1 MSSENI
7 LQSDTS
13 QNVKIF
19 VFVAFALSAFAL
31 NSVLCRMAL
40 GSGEADPAGFTL
52 VRLVSGAIAMSV
64 ILAVSGKKERFFTCG
79 KWKSAYFLF
88 AYALAFS
95 FAYLGLSAATG
106 ALILFGSVQL
116 TMLVATKLRGEG
128 IIRSEWLGLLIAIS
142 GLIYLVLPGL
152 HRPPLFN
159 FILMVIAGISWGIYT
174 LIGQSSSEPLADT
187 AGNFVKSL
195 TFIVISSFIFI
206 HEIHLSLR
214 GWILA
219 VTSGA
224 IGSGLGY
231 AIWYAALPHI
241 SSAKAATLQ
250 LAVPLIAA
258 FGGIVFLG
266 EMLSARLVFASALIL
281 GGIGI
286 TIYDRVQ
293 MTN

>member
-1 MSSENI
+1 
-7 LQSDTS
+7 LQSVVS

-19 VFVAFALSAFAL
+19 ALVAFALSAFAL

-40 GSGEADPAGFTL
+40 GFDEADPAGFTL
-52 VRLVSGAIAMSV
+52 VRLASGAIAMSV
-64 ILAVSGKKERFFTCG
+64 ILAASRKKDHFFICG
-79 KWKSAYFLF
+79 KWKSAFFLF
-88 AYALAFS
+88 AYAFAFS

-116 TMLVATKLRGEG
+116 TMLVATKFRGEG
-128 IIRSEWLGLLIAIS
+128 VRPSEWFGLLLAIS

-152 HRPPLFN
+152 HKPPLFN

-187 AGNFVKSL
+187 AGNFVRSL
-195 TFIVISSFIFI
+195 TFILISSLFFI
-206 HEIHLSLR
+206 HEINLSLR

-219 VTSGA
+219 VASGA
-224 IGSGLGY
+224 VGSGLGY

-241 SSAKAATLQ
+241 SAAKAATLQ

-266 EMLSARLVFASALIL
+266 ETLSARLVFASALIL

-286 TIYDRVQ
+286 TIYDRLQ
-293 MTN
+293 MAE